1 MAEAALRVVRAG
13 RAAALRVVRVG
24 KAAAMLRV
32 VRACKAAV
40 MLRVVRACKS
50 ATALYLPSESIT
62 DMNPVQIPAEAPR
75 DTAEALR
82 DMPEARLRQARLS
95 RVFPLLFQPS

>member
-1 MAEAALRVVRAG
+1 MLRVVRAG
-13 RAAALRVVRVG
+13 
-24 KAAAMLRV
+24 KAEAQLRV
-32 VRACKAAV
+32 VRAGKETVMLRVVQAGRSEA

-50 ATALYLPSESIT
+50 AAALYLPSESIT